1 MPKEPRGP
9 RQGDVMLVPVQE
21 VRGQRIKPVEKR
33 YTVAEG
39 EQTGHQHSIRATA
52 KIEAFLSRDGMFLSG
67 SGVMEHDEHTSQE
80 IDGNYQV
87 VLQRRASDHRVLP
100 SAD

>member
-1 MPKEPRGP
+1 MHKGP
-9 RQGDVMLVPVQE
+9 RQGDVLLVPVTR
-21 VRGQRIKPVEKR
+21 VRGQRIKPVQKR

-39 EQTGHQHSIRATA
+39 EQTGHHHAIPATA
-52 KIEAFLSRDGMFLSG
+52 NIEVFLSRDGMFVSG
-67 SGVMEHDEHTSQE
+67 TGVLEHEEHDSHQL
-80 IDGNYQV
+80 DGDYEV